1 MRLKVI
7 FAADWTVVAPV
18 DSRGR
23 CRVME
28 DLHALRRTDST
39 ARAQL
44 TALLERVACDA
55 PQRDPR
61 RSRRVGEGIYEF
73 KTLQGWRIFYFVDR
87 DRVIVCTEL
96 CRKPRP
102 RELRTIVHR
111 AQAVR
116 ARYLEARSA
125 GTIVMEDDS
134 CEV

>member
-7 FAADWTVVAPV
+7 FAADWT
-18 DSRGR
+18 
-23 CRVME
+23 
-28 DLHALRRTDST
+28 
-39 ARAQL
+39 
-44 TALLERVACDA
+44 
-55 PQRDPR
+55 
-61 RSRRVGEGIYEF
+61 
-73 KTLQGWRIFYFVDR
+73 
-87 DRVIVCTEL
+87 TEL